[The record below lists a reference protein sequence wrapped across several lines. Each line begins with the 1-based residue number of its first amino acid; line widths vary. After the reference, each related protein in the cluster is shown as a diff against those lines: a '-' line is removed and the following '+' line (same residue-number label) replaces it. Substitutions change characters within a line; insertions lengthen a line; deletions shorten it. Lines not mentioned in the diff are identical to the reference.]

1 MRLTLR
7 AKVMLIAV
15 LPLAVLALTTLWV
28 VNRSITDR
36 VQGNIRDD
44 LKRASAVFESM
55 LASRSR
61 TLEIET
67 QTIAQD
73 PKFFSVLTLP
83 GANDPQVRATIA
95 GVARDFNAIT
105 QSDLFEVLNAEGRP
119 VASVGRD
126 VLQKVSASTIAR
138 EALNGR
144 STSGIVSERNSH
156 YQANAT
162 PVFAGGRVVGALLVG
177 SRIGS
182 ELADQ
187 LRSFTR
193 SEVTFLVGTTPT
205 ASTLDNPRDREA
217 LLAAVPDLMGTVTE
231 GGAGTIA
238 EVRAPH
244 DVYLTLVRPIPD
256 APAGSRQCYVMQR
269 SLDDETRFLR
279 DVQMG
284 LLGLGVIALIAAV
297 LAGWVIADR
306 IVAPVKQIVRGAEA
320 MERGDYQYK
329 LDVRR
334 DDEIGYLA
342 KRFEDMRQ
350 KQRAY
355 VSSLQEAARV
365 KSEFISLASHELR
378 TPISVIKGYEEL
390 MLGET
395 IGPITTQQRNALEA
409 IRRSVGALARIAE
422 NATRMAQIESDR
434 MVLEVEDAD
443 VSELLDQSL
452 DAARTMGQA
461 RKVAIAAR
469 CEGVMPR
476 LRFDRGRL
484 GIALTH
490 LITNG
495 IRWTQDGGQ
504 VDVRARWD
512 GRVLDI
518 AVRDTGIGIPRERHA
533 ALLGHGAVSHDVRHH
548 HSSMTLEFQSGG
560 LGLGLSIAR
569 GIVEAHGG
577 ALTLESEVGH
587 GSTFRMRLPL
597 ELADAQEAKAA

>member
-7 AKVMLIAV
+7 LKVMLIAV
-15 LPLAVLALTTLWV
+15 LPLAVLALTTLWI

-55 LASRSR
+55 LASRAR

-83 GANDPQVRATIA
+83 RTADPQVRATIA

-105 QSDLFEVLNAEGRP
+105 QSDLFEVVNAEGRP

-126 VLQKVSASTIAR
+126 ALRRPASTELAR

-144 STSGIVSERNSH
+144 AQSGIVSDGTVH

-177 SRIGS
+177 ARIGS

-193 SEVTFLVGTTPT
+193 SEVTFMVGSTPT
-205 ASTLDNPRDREA
+205 ASTLESPDDRTA
-217 LLAAVPDLMGTVTE
+217 LLAAVPDLMAAAA

-244 DVYLTLVRPIPD
+244 DVYLTLVRPIPN
-256 APAGSRQCYVMQR
+256 APAGSKQCYVMQR

-279 DVQMG
+279 DVQTG
-284 LLGLGVIALIAAV
+284 LLLLGAIALIAAV

-306 IVAPVKQIVRGAEA
+306 IVAPIKQIVAGAEA
-320 MERGDYQYK
+320 MERGDYDYP
-329 LDVRR
+329 LDLRR

-342 KRFEDMRQ
+342 KGFADMRQ
-350 KQRAY
+350 RQRAH
-355 VSSLQEAARV
+355 VTSLEEAARV

-378 TPISVIKGYEEL
+378 TPISVIKGYQEL

-395 IGPITTQQRNALEA
+395 IGPITAHQRNALEA
-409 IRRSVGALARIAE
+409 VRRSVAALSRVAE
-422 NATRMAQIESDR
+422 NATRMAQIQNDR
-434 MVLEVEDAD
+434 LILDLEDGD
-443 VSELLDQSL
+443 TRELLDEALAQ
-452 DAARTMGQA
+452 ARVMGQT
-461 RKVAIAAR
+461 RKVALAAV
-469 CEGVMPR
+469 CEGSVPR

-484 GIALTH
+484 TLALTH

-495 IRWTQDGGQ
+495 IRFTPDGGQ
-504 VDVRARWD
+504 VDVRAHWD
-512 GRVLDI
+512 GRVLEI
-518 AVRDTGIGIPRERHA
+518 AVHDNGVGIPPERHA
-533 ALLGHGAVSHDVRHH
+533 ALFERGAVAHDVRHH
-548 HSSMTLEFQSGG
+548 HSSTTLEFKSAG
-560 LGLGLSIAR
+560 LGFGLSIAR
-569 GIVEAHGG
+569 GIVQAHGG
-577 ALTLESEVGH
+577 TLTLTSEPDH
-587 GSTFRMRLPL
+587 GSTFVMRLPL
-597 ELADAQEAKAA
+597 EPANARQEEAA

>member
-7 AKVMLIAV
+7 VKVMLIAV
-15 LPLAVLALTTLWV
+15 LPLAVLALTTLWI
-28 VNRSITDR
+28 VNRSMTER

-55 LASRSR
+55 LASRAR

-83 GANDPQVRATIA
+83 NVADPQVRATIA

-105 QSDLFEVLNAEGRP
+105 QSDLFEVMNAEGKV

-126 VLQKVSASTIAR
+126 ALGKAASSPLAR

-144 STSGIVSERNSH
+144 ALSGIVSDRNAH

-177 SRIGS
+177 ARIGS

-193 SEVTFLVGTTPT
+193 SEVTFMVGTTPT
-205 ASTLDNPRDREA
+205 ASTLDSPDDRAA
-217 LLAAVPDLMGTVTE
+217 LLAAAPDLMENAEVGT
-231 GGAGTIA
+231 AGTIA

-244 DVYLTLVRPIPD
+244 DVYLTLLRPIPD
-256 APAGSRQCYVMQR
+256 APAGSHQCYVMQR

-284 LLGLGVIALIAAV
+284 LLLLGVIALIAAV

-306 IVAPVKQIVRGAEA
+306 IVSPVKQIVAGVEA
-320 MERGDYQYK
+320 MERGNYEYP
-329 LDVRR
+329 LDVARA
-334 DDEIGYLA
+334 DEIGTLA
-342 KRFEDMRQ
+342 KGFDDMR
-350 KQRAY
+350 KRQRAH
-355 VSSLQEAARV
+355 VSSLEEAARV

-378 TPISVIKGYEEL
+378 TPISVIKGYQEL
-390 MLGET
+390 MHGET
-395 IGPITTQQRNALEA
+395 LGPITAQQRHALDA
-409 IRRSVGALARIAE
+409 MRRNVALLARIAE
-422 NATRMAQIESDR
+422 NATKMAQLEKDR
-434 MVLEVEDAD
+434 VVLELEDGD
-443 VSELLDQSL
+443 VGELLEHAVSQ
-452 DAARTMGQA
+452 ARSMGQGRA
-461 RKVAIAAR
+461 VTLSVRT
-469 CEGVMPR
+469 EGLVPR
-476 LRFDRGRL
+476 LRFDPGKL
-484 GIALTH
+484 GQALTQ
-490 LITNG
+490 LVTNG
-495 IRWTQDGGQ
+495 IRFTPDGGK

-512 GRVLDI
+512 GRVLEI
-518 AVRDTGIGIPRERHA
+518 SVRDTGDGIPADRQA
-533 ALLGHGAVSHDVRHH
+533 ALFERGAVGHNVLHH
-548 HSSMTLEFQSGG
+548 HSSSTLEYQSAG
-560 LGLGLSIAR
+560 LGFGLSIAR
-569 GIVEAHGG
+569 GFVQAHGG
-577 ALTLESEVGH
+577 DLSLESEVGR

-597 ELADAQEAKAA
+597 ELADAQAEKAA